1 MKYFAL
7 MMAITLSSVLIAGCQ
22 PAESAASATKADEVM
37 AIPIETSLSR
47 KGEISSSYQTTAT
60 LETRTEAQVVSKAT
74 GIVKTILVEEG
85 QQVEAGQ
92 LLATLDNERQ
102 QFSLQKEQAELS
114 RLTSELKRMEE
125 MYQRKLISA
134 DNFEKLKWQYDAV
147 LASVNLAQLAL
158 TETEI
163 RSPIKGVVARR
174 YAKVGQLISQ
184 YQTESLFH
192 VVANQQLEA
201 IIYLPEQHLSQ
212 AEIGQNAILHFV
224 GSQPVNASL
233 VRISPIVDAASGTVR
248 AVLKVDNSQLQ
259 LKPGMFAQVQ
269 LQFDVKTDALLI
281 PKRALMTTD
290 NVASVFVV
298 SADNTV
304 SRQVVELGYQSDN
317 TVEIIAGLA
326 LEQQV
331 VIAGQAALKPD
342 ALVNVV
348 SVRQF

>member
-1 MKYFAL
+1 MKIAAL
-7 MMAITLSSVLIAGCQ
+7 VMAIIVSSVLLGCH
-22 PAESAASATKADEVM
+22 PAESAASATKAADVM

-47 KGEISSSYQTTAT
+47 NGEISSSYQTTAT
-60 LETRTEAQVVSKAT
+60 LETRTETQVISKAT

-102 QFSLQKEQAELS
+102 RLSLQKEQAELS
-114 RLTSELKRMEE
+114 RLSSELKRMEE
-125 MYQRKLISA
+125 MYQRQLISA
-134 DNFEKLKWQYDAV
+134 DNFEKLTWQYDAA

-163 RSPIKGVVARR
+163 RTPISGVVARR
-174 YAKVGQLISQ
+174 YAKVGQLINQ

-192 VVANQQLEA
+192 IVANQQLEA
-201 IIYLPEQHLSQ
+201 VVYLPEHHLNQ
-212 AEIGQNAILHFV
+212 AQIGQNALLRFV
-224 GSQPVNASL
+224 GQKPINAEL
-233 VRISPIVDAASGTVR
+233 VRIAPIVDAASGTVR
-248 AVLKVDNSQLQ
+248 VVLKVDNSQLQ

-269 LQFDVKTDALLI
+269 LQFDVKPAALLI

-317 TVEIIAGLA
+317 TVEIVSGLDI
-326 LEQQV
+326 EQQV

-348 SVRQF
+348 KVRQF